1 MQGGGWIA
9 LHTERTRR
17 HGKTE
22 KKLSKRR
29 PLHRFRVS
37 RVFARDC
44 GGASGCSFA
53 GCWPQRPFV
62 PQGKR
67 PIDAMKDL
75 ANTLHVYE
83 AKDLLSQLLE
93 KHIRL
98 QRT

>member
-1 MQGGGWIA
+1 MQY
-9 LHTERTRR
+9 
-17 HGKTE
+17 GKE
-22 KKLSKRR
+22 
-29 PLHRFRVS
+29 
-37 RVFARDC
+37 D
-44 GGASGCSFA
+44 
-53 GCWPQRPFV
+53 
-62 PQGKR
+62 KR